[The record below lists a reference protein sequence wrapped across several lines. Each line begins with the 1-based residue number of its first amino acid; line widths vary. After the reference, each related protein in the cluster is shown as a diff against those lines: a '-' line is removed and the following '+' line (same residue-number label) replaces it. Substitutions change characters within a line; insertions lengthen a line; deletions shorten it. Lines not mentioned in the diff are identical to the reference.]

1 MSRLPKAEA
10 AKKAKKA
17 KVEKQKPHFLT
28 NL

>member
-1 MSRLPKAEA
+1 MNRLPKAEA

-17 KVEKQKPHFLT
+17 KVEKQKPHFFM